1 VDGQLMLDLCY
12 EEDVG
17 ASADFNVVMTGR
29 GRLVEVQ
36 GTAEGEAFERRTLDA
51 VLDLAEIGID
61 QLLLLQR
68 QVLGGGAGA
77 GA

>member
-1 VDGQLMLDLCY
+1 M
-12 EEDVG
+12 
-17 ASADFNVVMTGR
+17 
-29 GRLVEVQ
+29 EVQ
-36 GTAEGEAFERRTLDA
+36 GTAEGQAFERRMLDA